1 MARRSGRCSPVLVA
15 GAGAV
20 AVTNVLDSTGR
31 SNGGSMAGWQVPGG
45 SLLIGR
51 HGEMETELE
60 LELQL
65 ELQQGAIASVTTGLS
80 KRKGRGMGRRMGCS
94 GMECTEEEINSGTRR
109 RPLNAFI
116 SNFNSYYSYLT
127 IASISLCLGLAF
139 CSWLLFPQCRGCF
152 SARHDPS
159 LATKW

>member
-1 MARRSGRCSPVLVA
+1 MLVA

-31 SNGGSMAGWQVPGG
+31 SNGEQWRFTMAGWQVPGG

-80 KRKGRGMGRRMGCS
+80 KGKGRRMGCS
-94 GMECTEEEINSGTRR
+94 GMGW
-109 RPLNAFI
+109 NA
-116 SNFNSYYSYLT
+116 
-127 IASISLCLGLAF
+127 
-139 CSWLLFPQCRGCF
+139 QR
-152 SARHDPS
+152 
-159 LATKW
+159 KK